1 LPVGGLVILVLCFIQ
16 SEIKPGLPLIF
27 RFLDIPG
34 FTIFASA
41 AIVFLLAIEWGGT
54 TYK

>member
-1 LPVGGLVILVLCFIQ
+1 MLRSI
-16 SEIKPGLPLIF
+16 
-27 RFLDIPG
+27 DIPG

-41 AIVFLLAIEWGGT
+41 AIMFLLAIEGGGT